1 MLRVMP
7 LLVFLMP
14 GLLYA
19 QQVDR
24 HPSYLL
30 QVPHSVPAI
39 FVAETDTATL
49 HRFSSASNNGF
60 DHDQRYMSVGERG
73 VGKQQAWDRRTPLG
87 VYFVSEQL
95 DTSRLHEKYGPLAF
109 PLDYPNAWDR
119 ANGRT
124 GDGIWIH
131 GVSPGGDR
139 RPPFDT
145 DGCIALPNEDLLTLE
160 KQFIPMIT
168 PVIVTRSINWVSAE
182 QLAETRDAL
191 DAALQGWLVSLR
203 DGDLHRLLSIYAEDF
218 SYRGMNRSEWE
229 YFRVQSVE
237 QTPVSDII
245 ISDVLLLEDPE
256 EPGLYLSR
264 FRQAIIDG
272 ERRVETIKR
281 LYWRR
286 DAQGALRI
294 IAEDNG

>member
-1 MLRVMP
+1 MLRAIP
-7 LLVFLMP
+7 SFVFLVP
-14 GLLYA
+14 GLLFA
-19 QQVDR
+19 QQVER
-24 HPSYLL
+24 HPAYLL
-30 QVPHSVPAI
+30 QVPDSVPAI
-39 FVAETDTATL
+39 FVAETDTSTL
-49 HRFSSASNNGF
+49 HRISSAASNGF
-60 DHDQRYMSVGERG
+60 DRDERYMSVGERG

-87 VYFVSEQL
+87 IYFVSEQL
-95 DTSRLHEKYGPLAF
+95 DTSKLHDKYGPLAF
-109 PLDYPNAWDR
+109 PLDYPNTWDR

-131 GVSPGGDR
+131 GVFPGGER

-145 DGCIALPNEDLLTLE
+145 DGCIALPNEDLLALE
-160 KQFIPMIT
+160 TQFVPTIT
-168 PVIVTRSINWVSAE
+168 PVIVTRSIHWVSAE
-182 QLAETRDAL
+182 QLAVTREAL
-191 DAALQGWLVSLR
+191 DAALQDWLVSLR
-203 DGDLHRLLSIYAEDF
+203 DGDLYRLLSIYAEDF

-229 YFRVQSVE
+229 QFRVQSVE

-272 ERRVETIKR
+272 ERRIETIKR

-286 DAQGALRI
+286 DAQGKLRI
-294 IAEDNG
+294 VAEDNG